1 MPKGRAGDYY
11 SNAKAELN
19 TVFLD
24 LVGRGRLRLET
35 RRIAMLTKT
44 MPAVALVFADA
55 PHLQQLKVAGMSAS
69 HTSTRTCGA
78 IAHAA
83 ATPPVALR
91 YAALLFCGLA
101 LAASAAP
108 AWAEEPTVDE
118 MVCALNPQCKTPV
131 VDRRLRGT
139 NATATMH
146 ALGSFDRTVNFAFD
160 SDELTADAR
169 KELHEVAKCLTDP
182 RTINIS
188 IVINGHTDAVGS
200 VDYNQG
206 LSERRAEAVRQY
218 LITQHGIA
226 PSRLAAKGYG
236 KSQPLLPSDP
246 TNGLNRRV
254 SFLNPN
260 YTMSSAP
267 IPESVPADD
276 SL

>member
-1 MPKGRAGDYY
+1 M
-11 SNAKAELN
+11 
-19 TVFLD
+19 
-24 LVGRGRLRLET
+24 
-35 RRIAMLTKT
+35 AMLTKT
-44 MPAVALVFADA
+44 MPAAALAFADA
-55 PHLQQLKVAGMSAS
+55 LEPQHLKVAGMSAS
-69 HTSTRTCGA
+69 RTSVRTYVT
-78 IAHAA
+78 IAPAA
-83 ATPPVALR
+83 STPHVALK

-101 LAASAAP
+101 LASTATPAS
-108 AWAEEPTVDE
+108 AEEPTVDE

-139 NATATMH
+139 NANTAVH

-160 SDELTADAR
+160 SADLTADAR
-169 KELHEVAKCLTDP
+169 EELHEVAKCLTDP

-246 TNGLNRRV
+246 TNGVNRRV

-267 IPESVPADD
+267 ISESVPADD

>member
-1 MPKGRAGDYY
+1 
-11 SNAKAELN
+11 
-19 TVFLD
+19 
-24 LVGRGRLRLET
+24 
-35 RRIAMLTKT
+35 MLTKT
-44 MPAVALVFADA
+44 IPAAALAFADA
-55 PHLQQLKVAGMSAS
+55 PDLQQLKVAGMSAS
-69 HTSTRTCGA
+69 RTYSRTCGA

-83 ATPPVALR
+83 ATPHVALR
-91 YAALLFCGLA
+91 CAALLFCGLA

-118 MVCALNPQCKTPV
+118 MVCSLNPQCKTPV
-131 VDRRLRGT
+131 VDRRLRGVT
-139 NATATMH
+139 ATASVH
-146 ALGSFDRTVNFAFD
+146 APGSFDRTVNFAFD
-160 SDELTADAR
+160 SANLTADAR

-182 RTINIS
+182 STINLD

-218 LITQHGIA
+218 LITQYGIA

-246 TNGLNRRV
+246 TNGVNRRV

-267 IPESVPADD
+267 TSVSMPANDD
-276 SL
+276 L